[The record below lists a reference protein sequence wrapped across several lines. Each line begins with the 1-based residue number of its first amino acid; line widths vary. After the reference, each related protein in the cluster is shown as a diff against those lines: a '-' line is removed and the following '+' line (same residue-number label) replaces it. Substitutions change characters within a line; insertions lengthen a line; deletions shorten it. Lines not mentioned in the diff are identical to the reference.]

1 MIKIFAGKG
10 DKTKPPTVDS
20 SKLEKKDGDKNTKD
34 KNGNSKNAL
43 DENKNANEQK
53 VKKELKPKEKK
64 KELTIKKVDKKDKKD
79 KDNKQSAQDKPKEDP
94 NIAVEKV
101 APSHADGNI
110 EKKEKQKVEK
120 TGKDFENSEM
130 KRRSTS
136 PPSLSSSYR
145 LLPPIKKENEV
156 FNQKQCFT

>member
-1 MIKIFAGKG
+1 MIKIFPGKG
-10 DKTKPPTVDS
+10 DKTKQQTVDS
-20 SKLEKKDGDKNTKD
+20 SKVEKNDGDKNTKD

-53 VKKELKPKEKK
+53 VKKDIKPKEKE
-64 KELTIKKVDKKDKKD
+64 KELTIKKVDKKDN

-94 NIAVEKV
+94 NNAVEKV
-101 APSHADGNI
+101 PPSHADSNI
-110 EKKEKQKVEK
+110 EKKEKQKVDK
-120 TGKDFENSEM
+120 AGKDFEDSEM